1 MLQFFKKKK
10 EKTKSKKLLKAK
22 QPGIA
27 VTIDDRDTM
36 ALLKFGNSQHIG
48 DRRNQED
55 SFGYSST
62 SGSEISEKGVLAVLA
77 DGMGGLSNGKQI
89 SEYVVSASK
98 AMFEKLDYAMP
109 FPEQLENMVTK
120 INSTVCE
127 NFTFDG
133 KSNAGSTMVVA
144 FVYKTRLYWAA
155 VGDSRLY
162 LLREGLL
169 YQINEDHDF
178 FNEMM
183 GQVIHDDMLLEEAQ
197 KNEQKDSL
205 TSYVGSERLPY
216 IDLCKRGFALQKEDK
231 LVLCSDGVYNAVSNA
246 EMVEYLQDEPQS
258 AADRLVRNIVKKKLP
273 SQDNITVMVI
283 EYS

>member
-1 MLQFFKKKK
+1 MFPFFNRTK
-10 EKTKSKKLLKAK
+10 EKTKSKKLPKAK
-22 QPGIA
+22 QPGIE
-27 VTIDDRDTM
+27 VTIDGRGTR

-55 SFGYSST
+55 SFGYSSI

-77 DGMGGLSNGKQI
+77 DGMGGLSYGKQI

-98 AMFEKLDYAMP
+98 AMFEKLDYTMP
-109 FPEQLENMVTK
+109 FPEQLENIVRK

-127 NFTFDG
+127 NFSSDG
-133 KSNAGSTMVVA
+133 KSNAGSTMVAA
-144 FVYKTRLYWAA
+144 FVYKTRLYWAC

-169 YQINEDHDF
+169 YQINEDHDY

-183 GQVIHDDMLLEEAQ
+183 GQVMHDDMLLEEA
-197 KNEQKDSL
+197 KNHEEKDSL
-205 TSYVGSERLPY
+205 TSYIGSERLPY
-216 IDLCKRGFALQKEDK
+216 IDLCKRGFALQKQDK
-231 LVLCSDGVYNAVSNA
+231 LVLCSDGIYNGMSNA
-246 EMVEYLQDEPQS
+246 ELVGYLKDEPQS
-258 AADRLVRNIVKKKLP
+258 AADRLVRNTVKNKLP
-273 SQDNITVMVI
+273 SQDNMTVMVI